1 MPVSKSGIAERHRLV
16 LRNGK
21 TFPIGGAMR
30 RKMQLETAEMDLMRG
45 GPVLAECR
53 KFLVK
58 LAENSAELEQAF
70 RLRYEVFKLEQGRMA
85 SLESR
90 IDRDEFDDYCSHLL
104 VIDRS
109 SGRVVGTYRM
119 QFGATALKGRGFYS
133 EQEYEIT
140 GLRELAE
147 KVLEVGR
154 SCVDPAFRSGA
165 VVAMLW
171 EGIAEAHRRAGFRY
185 MLGCVSLEHTNAAI
199 GWALYEELRRAG
211 QLTTAIAASPRAGF
225 ELARPAEE
233 EIAAVDLRREIPP
246 LFKGYLRI
254 GAKVAGVPVL
264 DREFGSIDYLVWFDF
279 EQLPDKY
286 VKHFNV

>member
-1 MPVSKSGIAERHRLV
+1 
-16 LRNGK
+16 
-21 TFPIGGAMR
+21 
-30 RKMQLETAEMDLMRG
+30 MQLETTAEKELRRE
-45 GPVLAECR
+45 GPVLAESR
-53 KFLVK
+53 RFLVK
-58 LAENSAELEQAF
+58 LAENAAELEQAF
-70 RLRYEVFKLEQGRMA
+70 RLRYDVFKLEQGRMA
-85 SLESR
+85 SLASR

-104 VIDRS
+104 VVDRD

-119 QFGATALKGRGFYS
+119 QFGTTALAGRGFYS

-140 GLRELAE
+140 GLRELASR
-147 KVLEVGR
+147 VLEVGR
-154 SCVDPAFRSGA
+154 SCVDPSFRSGA

-185 MLGCVSLEHTNAAI
+185 MLGCVSLEHTNGAI

-211 QLTTAIAASPRAGF
+211 QLTTAISALPRPEF
-225 ELARPAEE
+225 ELARPSER
-233 EIAAVDLRREIPP
+233 EIAAVNLRGEIPP

-264 DREFGSIDYLVWFDF
+264 DREFGSIDYLIWFDF
-279 EQLPDKY
+279 TELPDKY

>member
-1 MPVSKSGIAERHRLV
+1 MRL
-16 LRNGK
+16 RSA
-21 TFPIGGAMR
+21 GAIEE
-30 RKMQLETAEMDLMRG
+30 KMQLETAEMNLIHG
-45 GPVLAECR
+45 GPVLAESR
-53 KFLVK
+53 RFLVK
-58 LAENSAELEQAF
+58 LAETSAELEQAF

-85 SLESR
+85 SLKSR

-104 VIDRS
+104 VIDRET
-109 SGRVVGTYRM
+109 GRVVGTYRM
-119 QFGATALKGRGFYS
+119 QFGTTALAGRGFYS
-133 EQEYEIT
+133 EQEYEIS
-140 GLRELAE
+140 GLRELAG

-185 MLGCVSLEHTNAAI
+185 MLGCVSLEHTNGAI
-199 GWALYEELRRAG
+199 GWALYEELRRSG
-211 QLTTAIAASPRAGF
+211 QLTTAIAATPRAGF
-225 ELARPAEE
+225 ELARPSEQ
-233 EIAAVDLRREIPP
+233 EIAAVDLRREVPP

-279 EQLPDKY
+279 AELPDKY

>member
-1 MPVSKSGIAERHRLV
+1 MALKH
-16 LRNGK
+16 
-21 TFPIGGAMR
+21 
-30 RKMQLETAEMDLMRG
+30 G
-45 GPVLAECR
+45 GPVLAESR

-58 LAENSAELEQAF
+58 IAENAGELEQAF

-85 SLESR
+85 SLENR

-104 VIDRS
+104 VVDRG

-119 QFGATALKGRGFYS
+119 QSGLTAVTGRGFYS
-133 EQEYEIT
+133 EQEYDIA
-140 GLRELAE
+140 GLRDLSTQ
-147 KVLEVGR
+147 VLEVGR

-171 EGIAEAHRRAGFRY
+171 EGIAEAHRRAKFRY
-185 MLGCVSLEHTNAAI
+185 MLGCVSLEHTDAAI

-211 QLTTAIAASPRAGF
+211 QLTDAITAVPRPGF
-225 ELARPAEE
+225 ELRRPAEE
-233 EIAAVDLRREIPP
+233 EIMAVDLRGEFPP

-264 DREFGSIDYLVWFDF
+264 DREFGSIDYLIWFDF
-279 EQLPDKY
+279 DQLPDKY